1 MGRLE
6 IDFLN
11 TKFDNPIIPASGC
24 FGFGYE
30 FAEFYD
36 LNILGSIS
44 IKGTTLNPRFG
55 NPLPRIAECDRG
67 LINSI
72 GLQNPGVDKV
82 VNHELK
88 ELSKVYSKKVIAN
101 ISGFSIEE
109 YVKTASLITKAENV
123 GWIELNVSCPNVK
136 NGGISFGTDREQIS
150 AVIKAVK
157 SVINKPLIVKLSPNV
172 TDIVAIAK
180 ACEIAGADALSM
192 INTLYGTRIDLK
204 TKKPVISNVHGGF
217 SGPAIKPIALRC
229 IYQCYKEV
237 NIPIIG
243 IGGVETAEDVIEMML
258 CGASLVQVGSSNL
271 INPYACKEII
281 DNLETTM
288 DKYKINSLKDIIGGA
303 TKWIKMW

>member
-24 FGFGYE
+24 FCFGYE

-303 TKWIKMW
+303 TKWTKMW

>member
-303 TKWIKMW
+303 TK